1 MPVADSLPCDQS
13 LATQGCSKTL
23 TDPQRASLARLY
35 VALGRR
41 DEEGVYRA
49 AVEMGIRTRNMDRK
63 VIVNFVTH
71 FFDRDMT

>member
-1 MPVADSLPCDQS
+1 MVLPMMLPAQYIVV
-13 LATQGCSKTL
+13 QGCSKTL

-35 VALGRR
+35 VALAKR

-49 AVEMGIRTRNMDRK
+49 AVEMGIRTRNMNKR
-63 VIVNFVTH
+63 VIINFVTH

>member
-1 MPVADSLPCDQS
+1 
-13 LATQGCSKTL
+13 
-23 TDPQRASLARLY
+23 
-35 VALGRR
+35 
-41 DEEGVYRA
+41 VYRA